1 MSLVHQ
7 YSSCYWKYCHINFK
21 TSPESPGGLIV
32 GTVWGRGAEGTE
44 VAELEV
50 LGDSG

>member
-7 YSSCYWKYCHINFK
+7 HSSCYWKYCHINFK
-21 TSPESPGGLIV
+21 HLPSLLVGSLLGLSGG
-32 GTVWGRGAEGTE
+32 GGAEGTE